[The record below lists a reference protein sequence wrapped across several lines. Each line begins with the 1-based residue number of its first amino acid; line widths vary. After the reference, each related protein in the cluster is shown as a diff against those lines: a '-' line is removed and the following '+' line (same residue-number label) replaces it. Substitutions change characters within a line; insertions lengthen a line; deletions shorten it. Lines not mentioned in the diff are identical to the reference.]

1 MLQSLQPPSDPLPA
15 LRGWHPGEQAIQ
27 AIIHLPER
35 VAITAIV
42 DRLPEQ
48 HRIFHTSRLHFLPV
62 TTLDQQGRPWA
73 SILFSHDGMPG
84 FISSPTNA
92 LLTVKARLW
101 PGDPIIQNLS
111 QFHDRKLLFSG
122 IGLEVSTRRRNKF
135 SGYIS
140 NVSLRGLD
148 VDLTSVI
155 TQALG
160 LCPKYINIRSIMPFH
175 RTSPRLIYERFDL
188 EDRERLPDDV
198 IAFIHAADTAFL
210 STSYV
215 AAQEDE
221 NTYLSRVGVNH
232 RGGRPGFVRVRPS
245 DGKTLVLPNYAGN
258 RMMNSLGDIHITP
271 VAGIVFPSFSTGS
284 ILYLTGKAEN
294 LYGASARAIMPNM
307 NIVSTIC
314 VTGFSFVEN
323 AIPLRETGPSERSPY
338 SPPVCYLAEE
348 KPPSVSFADITLN
361 LIKTRVLD
369 DTLMTLTFESSR
381 PVEINASQNCVLELS
396 EFLRKRS
403 HVLLDWEEDES
414 TVNDDCVRTWTVST
428 PPAPDTPCTLSLTM
442 RAIKGGLITPILYQL
457 ARSVDPQLTGEEI
470 DVAGLK
476 VCARLR
482 GVGGDLPVPEPLA
495 ACDGGRRLLWIAGGI
510 GITPF
515 LSLTRHVTN
524 LAARGFGIWDVTLV
538 LATREPEVMLGLIQ
552 EAFVNKP
559 SCKIDGCQSAPSLTF
574 SIHVYS
580 PRPFKLLEPFPPF
593 VSLILHEGRLDDS
606 GALFGNV
613 DAKGRESHICG
624 PLPFVLNAMKSLRA
638 AGVDLER
645 VKRERFTY

>member
-1 MLQSLQPPSDPLPA
+1 MMQLLQRPSDPIPA
-15 LRGWHPGEQAIQ
+15 LRGWHPGEQAVQ

-73 SILFSHDGMPG
+73 SILCSNDGMPG
-84 FISSPTNA
+84 FISSPTDA
-92 LLTVKARLW
+92 LLTIKARLW
-101 PGDPIIQNLS
+101 PGDPIIQNCS
-111 QFHDRKLLFSG
+111 QLHDGKPLFSG

-135 SGYIS
+135 AGHIS
-140 NVSLRGLD
+140 NVLLRDLD
-148 VDLTSVI
+148 VDLTVI
-155 TQALG
+155 VTQALG
-160 LCPKYINIRSIMPFH
+160 LCPKYINIRSIMSFH
-175 RTSPRLIYERFDL
+175 WGRFSLGDG
-188 EDRERLPDDV
+188 ERLPDDS
-198 IAFIHAADTAFL
+198 DTAFL

-221 NTYLSRVGVNH
+221 NIYPSRVGVNH

-284 ILYLTGKAEN
+284 ILYLTGKAET
-294 LYGASARAIMPNM
+294 LYGASARAVMPNM
-307 NIVSTIC
+307 NIISSIY

-323 AIPLRETGPSERSPY
+323 AIPLRETGPAERSPY

-348 KPPSVSFADITLN
+348 KPPS
-361 LIKTRVLD
+361 TRVHD
-369 DTLMTLTFESSR
+369 DTLITLTFESSR
-381 PVEINASQNCVLELS
+381 PVDIHPSQNCVLELT

-403 HVLLDWEEDES
+403 HELLDWEEDES

-428 PPAPDTPCTLSLTM
+428 PPTPDAPCILSITM

-457 ARSVDPQLTGEEI
+457 ARSVDPQLTGEPI
-470 DVAGLK
+470 DVADLK

-482 GVGGDLPVPEPLA
+482 GVGGDLPHA
-495 ACDGGRRLLWIAGGI
+495 TGGRRLLWIAGGI
-510 GITPF
+510 GLTPF

-524 LAARGFGIWDVTLV
+524 LAARGFGVWDVTLV
-538 LATREPEVMLGLIQ
+538 LSTREPEVMLSLIQ
-552 EAFVNKP
+552 EAFVNMSSSKV
-559 SCKIDGCQSAPSLTF
+559 DDLQSPPGLTF

-580 PRPFKLLEPFPPF
+580 PKFQL
-593 VSLILHEGRLDDS
+593 V
-606 GALFGNV
+606 
-613 DAKGRESHICG
+613 
-624 PLPFVLNAMKSLRA
+624 
-638 AGVDLER
+638 
-645 VKRERFTY
+645 

>member
-1 MLQSLQPPSDPLPA
+1 MQSLQVSSVPLPA
-15 LRGWHPGEQAIQ
+15 LRGWHPGEQAVQ

-73 SILFSHDGMPG
+73 SILCSNDGMPS
-84 FISSPTNA
+84 FISSPTDA
-92 LLTVKARLW
+92 SLTVKARLW
-101 PGDPIIQNLS
+101 PGDPIIQNCTVQL
-111 QFHDRKLLFSG
+111 HDKKPLFSG

-135 SGYIS
+135 AGHIS
-140 NVSLRGLD
+140 NVSFRDLD
-148 VDLTSVI
+148 VDLTLAV

-160 LCPKYINIRSIMPFH
+160 LCPKYINIRSITPFH
-175 RTSPRLIYERFDL
+175 GVSPRLIYEQFNLGD
-188 EDRERLPDDV
+188 EECLPDDV
-198 IAFIHAADTAFL
+198 IEFIHAADTAFL

-221 NTYLSRVGVNH
+221 NTYPSRVGINH
-232 RGGRPGFVRVRPS
+232 RGGRSGFVRVRPS

-284 ILYLTGKAEN
+284 ILHVTGKAET
-294 LYGASARAIMPNM
+294 LYGASARALMPNM
-307 NIVSTIC
+307 NIISTIYA
-314 VTGFSFVEN
+314 TGFSFVEN
-323 AIPLRETGPSERSPY
+323 AIPLRETGPAERSPY

-348 KPPSVSFADITLN
+348 KPPSLSFADITLS
-361 LIKTRVLD
+361 LIRTRVLN
-369 DTLMTLTFESSR
+369 DTLITLTFESSR
-381 PVEINASQNCVLELS
+381 PVDIHPSQNCVLELS

-403 HVLLDWEEDES
+403 HELLHWEEDES
-414 TVNDDCVRTWTVST
+414 TVNDDCVRTWTISKLPT
-428 PPAPDTPCTLSLTM
+428 PDAPCTLSITM

-457 ARSVDPQLTGEEI
+457 TRSVDPQLTGEYI
-470 DVAGLK
+470 DVADLK

-510 GITPF
+510 GLTPF
-515 LSLTRHVTN
+515 LSLTRHVAN
-524 LAARGFGIWDVTLV
+524 LAARGFGVWDVTLV
-538 LATREPEVMLGLIQ
+538 LSTQEPEVMLSLIQ
-552 EAFVNKP
+552 EAFVDM
-559 SCKIDGCQSAPSLTF
+559 SSGKIDGRQSPPDLTY

-580 PRPFKLLEPFPPF
+580 PRQFRLPWSFPPF
-593 VSLILHEGRLDDS
+593 ISLIPHEGRLDDR
-606 GALFGNV
+606 GTLFGDV
-613 DAKGRESHICG
+613 DAKFREPHICG
-624 PLPFVLNAMKSLRA
+624 PLPFVLNAMKSLQA
-638 AGVDLER
+638 AGVDPER

>member
-1 MLQSLQPPSDPLPA
+1 MQLLQRSSDPLPA
-15 LRGWHPGEQAIQ
+15 LRGWHPGEQAVQ

-73 SILFSHDGMPG
+73 SILCSSDGILHDEKP
-84 FISSPTNA
+84 
-92 LLTVKARLW
+92 
-101 PGDPIIQNLS
+101 
-111 QFHDRKLLFSG
+111 LFSG

-135 SGYIS
+135 AGHIS
-140 NVSLRGLD
+140 NVSLRDLD
-148 VDLTSVI
+148 ADFTVVV

-175 RTSPRLIYERFDL
+175 GASPRLIYERFSLGDG
-188 EDRERLPDDV
+188 ERLPDDV

-221 NTYLSRVGVNH
+221 NIYPSRVGVNH

-284 ILYLTGKAEN
+284 ILYLTGKAKT
-294 LYGASARAIMPNM
+294 LYGASARAVMPNM
-307 NIVSTIC
+307 NIISTIY
-314 VTGFSFVEN
+314 VTGFSF
-323 AIPLRETGPSERSPY
+323 ETGPAERSPY

-348 KPPSVSFADITLN
+348 KPPSVSFADIILS
-361 LIKTRVLD
+361 LIKTRVHD
-369 DTLMTLTFESSR
+369 STLITLTFESSR
-381 PVEINASQNCVLELS
+381 PVDMHPSQNCVLELT

-403 HVLLDWEEDES
+403 HELLDWEEDDS

-428 PPAPDTPCTLSLTM
+428 PPTPDAPCNLSITM
-442 RAIKGGLITPILYQL
+442 RAIKGGLITPILYRL
-457 ARSVDPQLTGEEI
+457 ARSVDPQLTGEPI
-470 DVAGLK
+470 NVADLK
-476 VCARLR
+476 ICARLR

-510 GITPF
+510 GLTPF
-515 LSLTRHVTN
+515 LSLTRHVTD
-524 LAARGFGIWDVTLV
+524 LATRGFGDWDVTLV
-538 LATREPEVMLGLIQ
+538 LSTREPEVMLSLIQ
-552 EAFVNKP
+552 EAFVNMSSGKVN
-559 SCKIDGCQSAPSLTF
+559 GRQSLPGLTF
-574 SIHVYS
+574 SIHLS
-580 PRPFKLLEPFPPF
+580 ESFPPF
-593 VSLILHEGRLDDS
+593 VSLIPHEGRLDDS
-606 GALFGNV
+606 GTLFGS
-613 DAKGRESHICG
+613 AHICG
-624 PLPFVLNAMKSLRA
+624 PLPFVHIAMKSLQA
-638 AGVDLER
+638 AGVDPER

>member
-1 MLQSLQPPSDPLPA
+1 MVSSDPLPA
-15 LRGWHPGEQAIQ
+15 LRGWHPGEQAVQ
-27 AIIHLPER
+27 AVIHLPDR

-73 SILFSHDGMPG
+73 SILCSNDGMPG
-84 FISSPTNA
+84 FIASPTNTS
-92 LLTVKARLW
+92 LTVKARLW
-101 PGDPIIQNLS
+101 PGDPIIRNLS
-111 QFHDRKLLFSG
+111 QFNDGKLLFSG

-135 SGYIS
+135 AGYVS
-140 NVSLRGLD
+140 NVSSRDLD
-148 VDLTSVI
+148 VDITLVV

-175 RTSPRLIYERFDL
+175 SPSPRVIYEQFNLGDG
-188 EDRERLPDDV
+188 DRLPDDV

-215 AAQEDE
+215 AAKEDE
-221 NTYLSRVGVNH
+221 NTYPSQVGTNH

-245 DGKTLVLPNYAGN
+245 DGKTVVLPNYAGN
-258 RMMNSLGDIHITP
+258 RMMNSLGNVHITP
-271 VAGIVFPSFSTGS
+271 VAGIVFPSLSTGS

-307 NIVSTIC
+307 NIITTIC

-323 AIPLRETGPSERSPY
+323 AIPLRETGSSERSPY

-348 KPPSVSFADITLN
+348 KPPSVSLADITLS

-369 DTLMTLTFESSR
+369 DTLMTLTFKSSR
-381 PVEINASQNCVLELS
+381 PVEINPSQNCVLELS
-396 EFLRKRS
+396 EFLRERS
-403 HVLLDWEEDES
+403 HALLDWEEDES

-428 PPAPDTPCTLSLTM
+428 LPTPDAPCILSITM
-442 RAIKGGLITPILYQL
+442 RAIKGGLITPILYQF
-457 ARSVDPQLTGEEI
+457 ARSVDPQLTGEHI
-470 DVAGLK
+470 DVADLK

-482 GVGGDLPVPEPLA
+482 GVGGNLPVPEPLA

-515 LSLTRHVTN
+515 LSLARHVAN
-524 LAARGFGIWDVTLV
+524 LAARGFGVWDVTLV

-552 EAFVNKP
+552 EAFV
-559 SCKIDGCQSAPSLTF
+559 STSSSKIDGHQSPPNLTF

-580 PRPFKLLEPFPPF
+580 PRQFQLSESFPPF
-593 VSLILHEGRLDDS
+593 VSLIPHEGRLDDS
-606 GALFGNV
+606 GTLFGSV
-613 DAKGRESHICG
+613 DAKCRESHICG
-624 PLPFVLNAMKSLRA
+624 PLPFVMNAMKSLQA
-638 AGVDLER
+638 AGVDPER